1 VIDRRK
7 LLKTSSAAALIG
19 AANVIPA
26 RAETNKV
33 RVSLQFGIGY
43 LQLMVMRE
51 QNLIEKQAKAAG
63 LGDIE
68 VEWMRL
74 SGTTTSQDALIANQ
88 LDFVG
93 GGLTGLV
100 VMWEKTRGNFGVR
113 GVASLPT
120 APMVLMVRN
129 PNVKTIRD
137 FTEKDR
143 IAMPQAKSG
152 PQATMLQ
159 MAAEKEWG
167 VGQHARL
174 DNLTISRPHPD
185 AMAAMLSGGTEITA
199 HFTNHPF
206 IVAEAKNPDIRPI
219 LNSTEFLGGPHT
231 SAAIWST
238 SRFRESNPKT
248 MAAFVAAMKEA
259 SDWINADFRRAAE
272 FYKTADNFR
281 GPVDDLMPIL
291 EDKSYL
297 HDITPRSTI
306 AWASFMHRTGMIK
319 TAPANWKDLFFPE
332 VHHLQGS

>member
-1 VIDRRK
+1 MLNRRK
-7 LLKTSSAAALIG
+7 LLKISAGSALVTAAGI
-19 AANVIPA
+19 VPS
-26 RAETNKV
+26 RAETKKV
-33 RVSLQFGIGY
+33 RISLQFGIGY

-51 QNLIEKQAKAAG
+51 YKLLEKQAAKAG

-68 VEWMRL
+68 VEWTRL
-74 SGTTTSQDALIANQ
+74 SGTTTTQDALIANQ
-88 LDFVG
+88 LDIVG
-93 GGLTGLV
+93 GGLSGLLII
-100 VMWEKTRGNFGVR
+100 WDKTRGNLGVK

-129 PNVKTIRD
+129 PDVKTIRD
-137 FTEKDR
+137 FTDKDR
-143 IAMPQAKSG
+143 IAMPQAKSS

-159 MAAEKEWG
+159 MAAEREWG
-167 VGQHARL
+167 VGQHGKL
-174 DNLTISRPHPD
+174 DHLTVSRPHPD

-206 IVAEAKNPDIRPI
+206 IVAEAKNPNIRPI

-238 SRFRESNPKT
+238 SRFRDANPKT

-281 GPVDDLMPIL
+281 GPVDDLMPVL
-291 EDKSYL
+291 EDKDYL

-306 AWASFMHRTGMIK
+306 AWASFMQRTGTLK
-319 TAPANWKDLFFPE
+319 TAPASWKDLFFQE
-332 VHHLQGS
+332 VHDLNGS